1 MRTRAVVY
9 CGGGVSEVEVPDGT
23 ERIEDFAFYCA
34 GITKVSLPEGLKHIG
49 EEAFCFATKLKE
61 AHLPKS
67 VETVDASA
75 FYACDELQSV
85 TLPASVK
92 SLEKLCFAFCSSLK
106 SMIVLSTTPPT
117 LPAIGGDD
125 DAFWYTDLSHTTLY
139 VPQESL
145 EQYKADQGWSRF
157 QTIVGVPKPD
167 AQVLIV
173 TTTDGART
181 EFLLEEQPKV
191 YNRGTNLEITS
202 RATTI
207 TLPLSKLKRMT
218 FRPAD
223 GTSINEVKKDGSD
236 KESPREMLNFSQ
248 LPPRSKIEVFAS
260 DGRLLKSER
269 TCNASSALNLDE
281 LGRGLFIVR
290 INGVTYTCCKNLASV
305 QLPRSISTLPLGMFE
320 ESGLKHITIPSNI
333 KTIDLDCFENC
344 TSLESVTFSNGL
356 KEIGSSAFKNCSKL
370 ITLELPSTVENIGA
384 LTFKGCSCLESI
396 VLPHNYKYV
405 GNAGSQT
412 FGGCINLKKVY
423 AHMTSLRTDLRA
435 DMFETYD
442 ATLYVPRGL
451 KDLYSATL
459 PWSQFKNIV
468 EANYEE

>member
-1 MRTRAVVY
+1 MRKENTWILMLVAMLLMVCAEAAADAYPKESYRLSADGDTLLQWTGKEAEIDMASDSALANVRHIAKRAVSHDELTYFGCSEMLESFDMEAFYTCSGLKAIYIGKGLKSIPKDGFGVTPALTDITVSPENPYYTGTEALVSDVRTRAVVY

-290 INGVTYTCCKNLASV
+290 INGVTYK
-305 QLPRSISTLPLGMFE
+305 IS
-320 ESGLKHITIPSNI
+320 
-333 KTIDLDCFENC
+333 
-344 TSLESVTFSNGL
+344 
-356 KEIGSSAFKNCSKL
+356 
-370 ITLELPSTVENIGA
+370 
-384 LTFKGCSCLESI
+384 
-396 VLPHNYKYV
+396 
-405 GNAGSQT
+405 
-412 FGGCINLKKVY
+412 
-423 AHMTSLRTDLRA
+423 RR
-435 DMFETYD
+435 
-442 ATLYVPRGL
+442 
-451 KDLYSATL
+451 
-459 PWSQFKNIV
+459 
-468 EANYEE
+468 